1 MTTNQFFQDIQ
12 YLLESQQYLGLL
24 LENRIQFLKDKN
36 PTIDTSHDALAI
48 HDTPSDIIDHF
59 ANVGDPSKNKQHT
72 QWILGQYKKKNI
84 RQEDMYRVRP
94 ALEHFD
100 KYKSKLDKKDINQY
114 KTLSELESAVRPHIG
129 TASTK
134 KEEKQETI
142 SKGRTL
148 VHQSDD
154 GTKVYRLEP
163 TEEGKKA
170 SISIYGGG
178 GGLGGTHT
186 SWCTA
191 ADSEYNMFDHYSK
204 QQPLHVIHTP
214 DGEVYQAHPK
224 TGQLMDRH
232 DEDVIG
238 EIEDGESYVPHKHA
252 EHISKALDH
261 IPGGGILKVDKEFPN
276 VTHKDLDSVISI
288 PEEDAN
294 DSYNTIKS
302 ALTHPNITPDLLE
315 KAFNNHS
322 FYIKQDV
329 LRNPKT
335 PTHVIKHAIEKVNHW
350 GVKYVAMS
358 NPSLGGNDI
367 RKYYIGRQDQ
377 DLRGAL
383 LSNPSAPKDLFK
395 DAIDLG
401 TPSDVNHAMKNP
413 KADADM
419 LRYGVSK
426 HPHQV
431 YKALEN
437 PNAPPDIIDKGLID
451 KGWENAYGQQLAAEH
466 PNATPENL
474 HNALKSKVVAVRAAA
489 VEHPR
494 FNESHLKV
502 ALNDNDHFVVGKA
515 LRHPLITSE
524 HLHDVIAK
532 SNGEVHPMISKLVYS
547 HPKLSDS
554 DLENA
559 LNSSDPHT
567 IITATKNKNSRGN
580 K

>member
-1 MTTNQFFQDIQ
+1 
-12 YLLESQQYLGLL
+12 
-24 LENRIQFLKDKN
+24 
-36 PTIDTSHDALAI
+36 
-48 HDTPSDIIDHF
+48 
-59 ANVGDPSKNKQHT
+59 
-72 QWILGQYKKKNI
+72 
-84 RQEDMYRVRP
+84 
-94 ALEHFD
+94 
-100 KYKSKLDKKDINQY
+100 
-114 KTLSELESAVRPHIG
+114 
-129 TASTK
+129 
-134 KEEKQETI
+134 
-142 SKGRTL
+142 
-148 VHQSDD
+148 
-154 GTKVYRLEP
+154 
-163 TEEGKKA
+163 
-170 SISIYGGG
+170 
-178 GGLGGTHT
+178 
-186 SWCTA
+186 
-191 ADSEYNMFDHYSK
+191 MFDHYSK

-238 EIEDGESYVPHKHA
+238 EIEGGESYVPHKHA

-335 PTHVIKHAIEKVNHW
+335 PTHVIKHAIENVNHW

-502 ALNDNDHFVVGKA
+502 ALHDNDHFVVGKA

-567 IITATKNKNSRGN
+567 VRTATKNKNSRGN